1 MFNRV
6 IILAAGNLPSVKPDF
21 GFPGENIL
29 GHLLAILLAGLVLF
43 LIGIFFLCLVH
54 AANAFRQG
62 NEGGVGRNVTGAIL
76 TAVVLGI
83 IFTGTTFLNQWATY
97 LTS

>member
-1 MFNRV
+1 MIHFAWV
-6 IILAAGNLPSVKPDF
+6 LAATGLPTVKPDF

-43 LIGIFFLCLVH
+43 LIGIFFLCLAH

-62 NEGGVGRNVTGAIL
+62 NEGGVGRNVTGAIVC
-76 TAVVLGI
+76 AVAIGL
-83 IFTGTTFLNQWATY
+83 IFTGTNFLNQWANY
-97 LTS
+97 LTG